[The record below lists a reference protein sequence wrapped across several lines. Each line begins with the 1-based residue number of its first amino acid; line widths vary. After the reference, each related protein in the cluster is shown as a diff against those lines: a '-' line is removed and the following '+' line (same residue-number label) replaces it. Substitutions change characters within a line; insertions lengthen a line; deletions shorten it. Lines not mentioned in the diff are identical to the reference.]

1 MRAPIIIVETWA
13 ESTHVE
19 QLEARLHDRR
29 IVALPPPEPDQAPGR
44 VDGWIDHHLRQLL
57 AADVSPPYHL
67 VGWSFG
73 GVIAL
78 ELARRLRTE
87 GTAIAY
93 VALLDSIR
101 PWLRPLRWR
110 DAVPYHLT
118 EAALI
123 PSPDARRAYL
133 IGQAK
138 MMVHRQLR
146 RDTGPAE
153 GLPVVT
159 PAGHRPEA
167 GEADRSPRA
176 LDPQE
181 LPELRRRAG
190 RLPGEPLRDGAP
202 PSSAATATSACA
214 GPRSCEPV
222 TRPSRWPVTTKG
234 CGTNVRRTRWGRHS
248 SGTSSGPPE
257 SGKRPPASADV
268 VRFLA
273 TRPTAIL
280 DRAR

>member
-19 QLEARLHDRR
+19 QLQARLHDRR

-78 ELARRLRTE
+78 ELARHLRTE

-110 DAVPYHLT
+110 DAVPYHLI

-146 RDTGPAE
+146 RTPVLPKVFPSLRQRATGPKRAKPTDP
-153 GLPVVT
+153 LVRSIHKSYLNYAAAPVDFPVSLFVT
-159 PAGHRPEA
+159 GASVERCDG
-167 GEADRSPRA
+167 DVS
-176 LDPQE
+176 
-181 LPELRRRAG
+181 LRWAPFLRAG
-190 RLPGEPLRDGAP
+190 YQAIPVAGDHEGMWDERPADTLGAALERDLERAARERDAAARLGRCGQVPGHPSDRDP
-202 PSSAATATSACA
+202 
-214 GPRSCEPV
+214 
-222 TRPSRWPVTTKG
+222 
-234 CGTNVRRTRWGRHS
+234 
-248 SGTSSGPPE
+248 
-257 SGKRPPASADV
+257 
-268 VRFLA
+268 
-273 TRPTAIL
+273 